1 MVKKCTL
8 ATEAIRK
15 QGGICCFSLWI
26 EWSGIRLVPAY
37 RFILEVLE
45 TWNSKLR
52 ILTDFLGTHT
62 NYLNA
67 GSISVARTTSTT
79 HTNYVQSTV
88 QIPLPA
94 PGIRVK
100 FPSTVK

>member
-1 MVKKCTL
+1 MYFLYHVHARLLSPNTG
-8 ATEAIRK
+8 TIRTK
-15 QGGICCFSLWI
+15 DDSSNYWLRSRKGFCCFSLWI

-67 GSISVARTTSTT
+67 GSISVARTSI
-79 HTNYVQSTV
+79 HTLLLTMEDS
-88 QIPLPA
+88 
-94 PGIRVK
+94 
-100 FPSTVK
+100 